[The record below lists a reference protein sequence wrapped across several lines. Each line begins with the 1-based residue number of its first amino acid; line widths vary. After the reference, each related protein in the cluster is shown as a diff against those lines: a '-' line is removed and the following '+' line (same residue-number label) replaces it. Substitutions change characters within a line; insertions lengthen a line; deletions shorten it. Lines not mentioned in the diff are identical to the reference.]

1 MKKCQAHRNGSSGLN
16 ACLMFDCG
24 IMFAE
29 TYLHKAAMGPRNR
42 QVGIQAK
49 RTLDKGRAV
58 IEVTNYI
65 GKHETTE

>member
-1 MKKCQAHRNGSSGLN
+1 
-16 ACLMFDCG
+16 MFDCG